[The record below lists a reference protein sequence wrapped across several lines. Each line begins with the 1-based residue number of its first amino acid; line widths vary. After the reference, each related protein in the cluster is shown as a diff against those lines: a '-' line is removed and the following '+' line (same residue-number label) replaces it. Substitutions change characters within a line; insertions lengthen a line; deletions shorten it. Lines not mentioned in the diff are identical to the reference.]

1 MMRSRRTFLA
11 AAGALGAAAP
21 VGLRAQAL
29 THLVLGTAPTDSGM
43 PPVIAQRTGIYRRNG
58 LDVDVQFMGSGASLV
73 AAVIGGTLQIGT
85 SSTIGLVTA
94 HAKGIP
100 LQIVAPTSIY
110 LSEKP
115 GELLLVR
122 KDSPIHT
129 AADLSGKTIASPAL
143 GDLISTA
150 TFAWID
156 QNGGDAKTVH
166 QVELPSAATPAALAA
181 GRIDAAA
188 MNEPRLSEA
197 IQSGNFRALGKPYDA
212 IAPRFLIACFVILAD
227 FGNTHVDAVRR
238 FARSQHETNVF
249 ANAHQ
254 DQTALWLADI
264 AKLDPAA
271 IQRGGRAY
279 FAETLAVSDVQ
290 HVIDAAARFKL
301 IDHAFDA
308 REMISPVV
316 LNQRYSIDVRKGRT
330 TA

>member
-1 MMRSRRTFLA
+1 VNGRTRRAFLTAAGTLA
-11 AAGALGAAAP
+11 AAAPGVLAA
-21 VGLRAQAL
+21 QTL
-29 THLVLGTAPTDSGM
+29 THLALGTAPTDSGM

-58 LDVDVQFMGSGASLV
+58 LDVDVQFMGSGAALV
-73 AAVIGGTLQIGT
+73 AAVIGGTLQVGT
-85 SSTIGLVTA
+85 TSTIGLVTA

-100 LQIVAPTSIY
+100 LQIIAPTSIY

-122 KDSPIHT
+122 KESSIRSG
-129 AADLSGKTIASPAL
+129 ADLNGKTIASPAF
-143 GDLISTA
+143 GDLLSTA

-156 QNGGDAKTVH
+156 QNGGDSKTVH

-197 IQSGNFRALGKPYDA
+197 MQSGNFRAIGKPYDA
-212 IAPRFLIACFVILAD
+212 IAARFLVACFVVLAD
-227 FGNTHVDAVRR
+227 FGNTHVDVLQR
-238 FARSQHETNVF
+238 FARAHRETNVF

-254 DQTALWLADI
+254 DQTAVWLAEV

-271 IQRGGRAY
+271 IQRGRRET

-308 REMISPVV
+308 REMISPAV
-316 LNQRYSIDVRKGRT
+316 LNLR
-330 TA
+330 